1 MKHTLLTALLAV
13 GAVVANAATLT
24 PEAALARASELM
36 PRSTRP
42 AAPSTIRPDL
52 KLTLAADGQPTVY
65 VFANGTR
72 GYLVAAA
79 DDACPALL
87 GYSDKDKFSGEAMAP
102 ALQYWLQEY
111 SRQVA
116 YARTQSNT
124 VKVPAKA
131 RPVRAA
137 IAPMVA
143 TRWNQDAPF
152 NNDCPV
158 INGERSVTGCV
169 ATALAQVMKYHNWP
183 EHGTS
188 SHSYTYNGQT
198 ISADFAKTT
207 YDWANM
213 RDVYTSSA
221 TAAQNAA
228 VATLMFNCGV
238 AVDMQYTAQE
248 SSSASFS
255 VPAALIN
262 YFNYDKGVRYIP
274 RDLYGLYD
282 WEDLVYENLVTYGPV
297 QYSGQSESGGHSFV
311 CDGYSSDGYF
321 HINWGWGGMSDGY
334 FLLTALDP
342 ETQGIGGSTSGYN
355 YAQDIIYGVTT
366 PKADS
371 KVYEQMFGTTSMT
384 LSAAQ
389 TTLGSGLYIEM
400 EVMNATPLALSSVI
414 SLKFK
419 PVAGGDSIIATGA
432 RFSQMPSGAALSSW
446 EVGIPSSLAAG
457 EYSVIPCFRTSD
469 GLWRDI
475 PSYIAY
481 AGTAKATVNGNII
494 TFSQTRPS
502 IAVSDVEPQTP
513 FYIGTEFNVKATVEN
528 TGATEYYGGVALAL
542 VDSTGTVVGLGATY
556 PLDIMAG
563 ESADIDYVSA
573 FSAVNGATLSAGTH
587 YICFMDP
594 STGTRLSDFQEIE
607 LADAES
613 TSMRASAPVV
623 ANASSVDPQKMQVTS
638 EVTVSSG
645 FFGGALT
652 LVIFP
657 YSTSSV
663 TSVGSL
669 PGQTVFLQGGDTQTV
684 TFSGAFSAGESGKQY
699 MCGVFYGSTQISP
712 VTIFTVDIPSGVE
725 DITAEAD
732 AKPVYYNLNGVRVT
746 NPVHGQLLIRI
757 TAGKAQKV
765 IY

>member
-158 INGERSVTGCV
+158 LNGERSVTGCV

-238 AVDMQYTAQE
+238 AVDMQYTA
-248 SSSASFS
+248 
-255 VPAALIN
+255 
-262 YFNYDKGVRYIP
+262 
-274 RDLYGLYD
+274 
-282 WEDLVYENLVTYGPV
+282 
-297 QYSGQSESGGHSFV
+297 
-311 CDGYSSDGYF
+311 
-321 HINWGWGGMSDGY
+321 
-334 FLLTALDP
+334 
-342 ETQGIGGSTSGYN
+342 
-355 YAQDIIYGVTT
+355 
-366 PKADS
+366 
-371 KVYEQMFGTTSMT
+371 
-384 LSAAQ
+384 
-389 TTLGSGLYIEM
+389 
-400 EVMNATPLALSSVI
+400 
-414 SLKFK
+414 
-419 PVAGGDSIIATGA
+419 
-432 RFSQMPSGAALSSW
+432 
-446 EVGIPSSLAAG
+446 
-457 EYSVIPCFRTSD
+457 
-469 GLWRDI
+469 
-475 PSYIAY
+475 
-481 AGTAKATVNGNII
+481 
-494 TFSQTRPS
+494 
-502 IAVSDVEPQTP
+502 
-513 FYIGTEFNVKATVEN
+513 
-528 TGATEYYGGVALAL
+528 
-542 VDSTGTVVGLGATY
+542 
-556 PLDIMAG
+556 
-563 ESADIDYVSA
+563 
-573 FSAVNGATLSAGTH
+573 
-587 YICFMDP
+587 
-594 STGTRLSDFQEIE
+594 
-607 LADAES
+607 
-613 TSMRASAPVV
+613 
-623 ANASSVDPQKMQVTS
+623 
-638 EVTVSSG
+638 
-645 FFGGALT
+645 
-652 LVIFP
+652 
-657 YSTSSV
+657 
-663 TSVGSL
+663 
-669 PGQTVFLQGGDTQTV
+669 
-684 TFSGAFSAGESGKQY
+684 
-699 MCGVFYGSTQISP
+699 
-712 VTIFTVDIPSGVE
+712 
-725 DITAEAD
+725 
-732 AKPVYYNLNGVRVT
+732 
-746 NPVHGQLLIRI
+746 
-757 TAGKAQKV
+757 
-765 IY
+765 

>member
-342 ETQGIGGSTSGYN
+342 ETQGIGGSTSSLLSYS
-355 YAQDIIYGVTT
+355 AA
-366 PKADS
+366 KSSS
-371 KVYEQMFGTTSMT
+371 KYPEKFGTGIIDGVIASETSNNAVIGGSLIPLITMGIPGNVATAIFLGGLTIHVLHTPGHSKGSVT
-384 LSAAQ
+384 LLVGDVLF
-389 TTLGSGLYIEM
+389 TGDTLFAGSCGRTDL
-400 EVMNATPLALSSVI
+400 
-414 SLKFK
+414 
-419 PVAGGDSIIATGA
+419 AGGSYEEI
-432 RFSQMPSGAALSSW
+432 M
-446 EVGIPSSLAAG
+446 SSLARLG
-457 EYSVIPCFRTSD
+457 RLEGDFRVLP
-469 GLWRDI
+469 GH
-475 PSYIAY
+475 
-481 AGTAKATVNGNII
+481 
-494 TFSQTRPS
+494 
-502 IAVSDVEPQTP
+502 E
-513 FYIGTEFNVKATVEN
+513 
-528 TGATEYYGGVALAL
+528 
-542 VDSTGTVVGLGATY
+542 
-556 PLDIMAG
+556 G
-563 ESADIDYVSA
+563 ES
-573 FSAVNGATLSAGTH
+573 TLAWEREH
-587 YICFMDP
+587 NYYLKQAM
-594 STGTRLSDFQEIE
+594 
-607 LADAES
+607 AE
-613 TSMRASAPVV
+613 
-623 ANASSVDPQKMQVTS
+623 
-638 EVTVSSG
+638 
-645 FFGGALT
+645 
-652 LVIFP
+652 
-657 YSTSSV
+657 
-663 TSVGSL
+663 
-669 PGQTVFLQGGDTQTV
+669 
-684 TFSGAFSAGESGKQY
+684 
-699 MCGVFYGSTQISP
+699 
-712 VTIFTVDIPSGVE
+712 
-725 DITAEAD
+725 
-732 AKPVYYNLNGVRVT
+732 
-746 NPVHGQLLIRI
+746 
-757 TAGKAQKV
+757 
-765 IY
+765 